1 MRDELSAFEN
11 LKNPNAWT
19 GHFRGSPSAWSVADG
34 DAVLRRLQEAES
46 SPIARPL
53 PKRRRSKYTK
63 VAPPSDPPAAD
74 DLADEDIVGEER
86 PKPSGTPERVH
97 TEIQAL
103 LMRLGHDLGYP
114 VYCARNDRSAEWE
127 GKRLEDLPGSIGRLP
142 AHIGLDPETSR
153 ETVQFIDVLWLDKG
167 KKSVIAAF
175 EVESTTSI
183 YSGILRMS
191 DLLAQYPNL
200 SIPLFVAAPESRRSN
215 VIGEVQ
221 RPTFQSLR
229 PPLAEVVRY
238 ISFENLREEVTANAE
253 LLPFMRIEWL
263 QSISEPCGEEDE

>member
-1 MRDELSAFEN
+1 MESRR
-11 LKNPNAWT
+11 W
-19 GHFRGSPSAWSVADG
+19 RCGS
-34 DAVLRRLQEAES
+34 RRLQEAAS
-46 SPIARPL
+46 SPITRPL

-63 VAPPSDPPAAD
+63 AKIDPEPPVEDT
-74 DLADEDIVGEER
+74 ADEDM
-86 PKPSGTPERVH
+86 PADPPPPTAGTPERVH

-103 LMRLGHDLGYP
+103 LMRLGHELGYP
-114 VYCARNDRSAEWE
+114 VYCARNDRSAEWDA
-127 GKRLEDLPGSIGRLP
+127 KRLEDLPGSIGRLP
-142 AHIGLDPETSR
+142 AHIGLDPDTSR

-221 RPTFQSLR
+221 RPTFQRLS

-238 ISFENLREEVTANAE
+238 ISFETLREEVNTNAD

-263 QSISEPCGEEDE
+263 QSISEPCREEDE